1 MEMAERMQEVDDRAR
16 SNTKRLDRCEERLDE
31 QGKLLNALSVIQT
44 EQKHMRGD
52 LDEIKTDVKAL
63 TGKSGKLWD
72 ETTKAL
78 VIAVLTAVVAFI
90 LGRIL

>member
-16 SNTKRLDRCEERLDE
+16 SNTKRLDRFEDE
-31 QGKLLNALSVIQT
+31 QEKLLNALSVIQT

-78 VIAVLTAVVAFI
+78 VIAVLTAVAAFI

>member
-31 QGKLLNALSVIQT
+31 QEKLLNALSVIQN